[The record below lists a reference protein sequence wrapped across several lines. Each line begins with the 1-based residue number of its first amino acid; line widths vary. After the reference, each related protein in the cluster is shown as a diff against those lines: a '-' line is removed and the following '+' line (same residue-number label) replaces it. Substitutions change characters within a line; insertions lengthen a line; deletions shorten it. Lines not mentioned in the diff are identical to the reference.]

1 MKTKTGPWDTDLIDD
16 DFDETSVVDIVNTSR
31 GERRSEARRGGD
43 YRRPNRFVED
53 GYGELDF
60 A

>member
-1 MKTKTGPWDTDLIDD
+1 MKQKLGPWDTELIEA
-16 DFDETSVVDIVNTSR
+16 DFDETSIGEIVRTSR
-31 GERRSEARRGGD
+31 GERRSEPRRGGD